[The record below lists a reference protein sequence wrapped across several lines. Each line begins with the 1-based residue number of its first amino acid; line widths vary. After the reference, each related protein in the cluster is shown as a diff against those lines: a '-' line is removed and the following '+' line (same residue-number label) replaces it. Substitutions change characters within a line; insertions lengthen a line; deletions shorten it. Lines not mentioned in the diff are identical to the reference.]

1 SPHVPHIEEVIR
13 VDGVGTASGG
23 TPDARLA
30 ITVQTGNLEHGM
42 EAVKLLL
49 TGTLRRN
56 RGRASPCFF
65 VAACQ
70 TWEDG
75 RPHSTWHTLACGA
88 DLGGMWL
95 PSRIM

>member
-1 SPHVPHIEEVIR
+1 MKTCDRTVIR
-13 VDGVGTASGG
+13 VDGGGTASGG

-30 ITVQTGNLEHGM
+30 ITVQTGNLEQGM

-56 RGRASPCFF
+56 RGRASQFFF

-75 RPHSTWHTLACGA
+75 RPHGTWHTLARRA
-88 DLGGMWL
+88 DLGGIWL